1 MEDKA
6 TTSAKVLSASVGNN
20 EASVMD
26 DEAVLERWMTE
37 SRRFCRPGGKVV
49 VFASPFVS
57 SRRAVVL
64 TRGRGLPVS
73 KKGAFWASSPARG

>member
-26 DEAVLERWMTE
+26 DVSVLERWMME
-37 SRRFCRPGGKVV
+37 SRRVCRLGGMVV
-49 VFASPFVS
+49 D
-57 SRRAVVL
+57 
-64 TRGRGLPVS
+64 G
-73 KKGAFWASSPARG
+73 ASSFGQIR